1 MLHSIGEAAGL
12 TPTLA
17 RLLADGMRSDDTAL
31 PFQAPKSMLN
41 VPLSGAR
48 RFAAQSWSFQRMRAV
63 GKAHGATLNDVLLA
77 MCSGALRRYL
87 LDADALPAESLVAAI
102 PVALPVDRDTD
113 GGNAVTM
120 VLCSL
125 ATDIDDPHERL
136 RRIHTSMLAAKNV
149 MAGRSALQISLFG
162 LATATGPAAAN
173 LLPGFA
179 GRARPAYNLVISNVP
194 GPRSTL
200 YWNGA
205 RAVGWYPVSI
215 PTEGNAVNITVVSYA
230 DNIEFGLIGC
240 RRSIPHL
247 QRLLDDLEHSLRE
260 LESAPASSLQGQKTS
275 DRNSKGYVTVAIL
288 DRFRLDDRVA
298 VVTGASSG
306 LGVAFARAF
315 AEAGADV
322 VLAARRP
329 DRLQQTAACVRAAG
343 RSALCVPTDIADPA
357 QVQHMVEAA
366 MAQFGKID
374 ILINNAG
381 IGTAIPATREA
392 PEQFRQVID
401 VNLNGAYWAAQ
412 ACARVMRPG
421 STIVNISSVLGL
433 TTASLPQAA
442 YSASKAG
449 LIGLTRDLAQQWGT
463 RKGIRVN
470 ALAPG
475 FFESEMTDEYPD
487 GYLDRMTPRMVLG
500 RIGNPDELAASAI
513 WLASDASGYVTGQ
526 TVAVDGG
533 ITIT

>member
-1 MLHSIGEAAGL
+1 
-12 TPTLA
+12 
-17 RLLADGMRSDDTAL
+17 
-31 PFQAPKSMLN
+31 
-41 VPLSGAR
+41 
-48 RFAAQSWSFQRMRAV
+48 
-63 GKAHGATLNDVLLA
+63 
-77 MCSGALRRYL
+77 
-87 LDADALPAESLVAAI
+87 
-102 PVALPVDRDTD
+102 
-113 GGNAVTM
+113 
-120 VLCSL
+120 
-125 ATDIDDPHERL
+125 
-136 RRIHTSMLAAKNV
+136 
-149 MAGRSALQISLFG
+149 
-162 LATATGPAAAN
+162 
-173 LLPGFA
+173 
-179 GRARPAYNLVISNVP
+179 
-194 GPRSTL
+194 
-200 YWNGA
+200 
-205 RAVGWYPVSI
+205 
-215 PTEGNAVNITVVSYA
+215 
-230 DNIEFGLIGC
+230 
-240 RRSIPHL
+240 
-247 QRLLDDLEHSLRE
+247 
-260 LESAPASSLQGQKTS
+260 
-275 DRNSKGYVTVAIL
+275 VTVAIL

-322 VLAARRP
+322 VLAARRA
-329 DRLQQTAACVRAAG
+329 DRLQQTAAIVRAAG
-343 RSALCVPTDIADPA
+343 RSALCVPTDIADPV
-357 QVQHMVEAA
+357 QVQDMVLAA
-366 MAQFGKID
+366 MERFGKID

-381 IGTAIPATREA
+381 VGTAIPATRET
-392 PEQFRQVID
+392 PDQFRQVID
-401 VNLNGAYWAAQ
+401 INLNGAYWAAQ

-433 TTASLPQAA
+433 TTAELPQAA

-449 LIGLTRDLAQQWGT
+449 LNGLTRDLAQQWGT